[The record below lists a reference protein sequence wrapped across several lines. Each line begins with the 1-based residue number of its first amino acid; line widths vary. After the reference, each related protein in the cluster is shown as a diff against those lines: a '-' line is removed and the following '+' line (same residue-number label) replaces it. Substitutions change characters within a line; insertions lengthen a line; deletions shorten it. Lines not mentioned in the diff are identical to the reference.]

1 MLGQVFK
8 YMMIKGL
15 SFVRMLR
22 EIPFIYQLI
31 LAAVTGLSIYV
42 LVQIQLNLN
51 LTNVMIALGVFILTG
66 VYVCSFSFSEKILLK
81 TLKIKMF
88 PVFLI
93 KSLLLS
99 IPFFLL
105 DISVGLITLLI
116 GAPCGYLL
124 SGVSVRKGK
133 SYPVFYKKSAYQW
146 LSAFRKE
153 GLWVLVIGFLC
164 FGIALFHGNKNML
177 CAAFAC
183 LMCVPCFISYYR
195 MPDSRIWLVNYRNT
209 SFLIRSKLTE
219 LFMNALLPALV
230 CLPLIA
236 IWQPVY
242 MLFFAKLLLL
252 FLFVDILCL
261 YCYYLAYPSEV
272 MSVLCSI
279 LIIVVWSVLM
289 FMHPLLSLITSPLL
303 LLLLH
308 VVTIQNLKSI
318 LYVTPES

>member
-1 MLGQVFK
+1 MMRRISE
-8 YMMIKGL
+8 YMVIKGL

-22 EIPFIYQLI
+22 EIPFIYQLV
-31 LAAVTGLSIYV
+31 LTAVVGLSAYA
-42 LVQIQLNLN
+42 LVQIQLNIN
-51 LTNVMIALGVFILTG
+51 LTHIIIALGIFILAD

-93 KSLLLS
+93 KSLLLG

-105 DISVGLITLLI
+105 DISVGLITLI
-116 GAPCGYLL
+116 VGTPCGYLL
-124 SGVSVRKGK
+124 SGVSVREGK
-133 SYPVFYKKSAYQW
+133 SHPVFYKKSAYQW

-153 GLWVLVIGFLC
+153 GLWFLIAGFLC

-195 MPDSRIWLVNYRNT
+195 MPDRRIWLVNYRNA

-219 LFMNALLPALV
+219 LFINALLPALI

-242 MLFFAKLLLL
+242 ILFFAKLLLL

-261 YCYYLAYPSEV
+261 YCYYLGYPSEV
-272 MSVLCSI
+272 MSMLCSI

-289 FMHPLLSLITSPLL
+289 FMHPLLSLIISPLL

-308 VVTIQNLKSI
+308 IVTIQNLKSI
-318 LYVTPES
+318 LYVTPAS